1 MRFAL
6 CIGFAFILW
15 TVAPPTG
22 LSLFGWRIF
31 IVFMATIIG
40 FILRPLP
47 MAPLVLISLSALV
60 FADTL
65 SDDSYI
71 SLHTA
76 FSGFAN
82 STTWL
87 VVSAI
92 LISGTIIRTQL
103 GNRIALLCFAFFG
116 KTPTG
121 LGYAACVQRGPVGD
135 VGCHTPFECTGTHH
149 VPT

>member
-1 MRFAL
+1 MATQSAAYNYLLRISKSDGMRFAL

-87 VVSAI
+87 VVSTI

-103 GNRIALLCFAFFG
+103 GNRIALLCFAFFRQNAHR
-116 KTPTG
+116 TRIRS
-121 LGYAACVQRGPVGD
+121 LCY
-135 VGCHTPFECTGTHH
+135 
-149 VPT
+149 